1 MRVLITGGTGRLG
14 PFVCKAFL
22 EEGFNVRLL
31 LHRRKVKGLG
41 KNIEIVWGS
50 INDPD
55 SVRKAL
61 DRADAV
67 VHLAGMVQPLTEEK
81 PELAQRINVGGTQT
95 VVSLV
100 KERGKRI
107 PFVYPSS
114 VAVFGPCP
122 DLTEC
127 IQTDKVTCNPTSEY
141 AKTKVQSENIIKESG
156 IDYVI
161 LRLTAVPYL
170 RLALS
175 DVKTQMYTIPLKNRL
190 EFCHPDDVAL
200 AMVNAVENFQQVK
213 GKTLIIAGGSSQQM
227 LFEDMLRA
235 IFKTF
240 GLPLPPQHKF
250 AREPFPLHWYD
261 TSTSQELLKFQRKTL
276 DDYSKDFARQLPAPF
291 LAFMRH
297 FIGPVFG
304 RLIVRVL

>member
-1 MRVLITGGTGRLG
+1 MRVLVTGATGRLG
-14 PFVCKAFL
+14 PFVCKAL
-22 EEGFNVRLL
+22 LDNECDVRVM
-31 LHRRKVKGLG
+31 LHRRKVKGLSE
-41 KNIEIVWGS
+41 NIEMVWGS
-50 INDPD
+50 VNDPD

-61 DRADAV
+61 DGADAV
-67 VHLAGMVQPLTEEK
+67 VHLAGIVQPLTEEK
-81 PELAQRINVGGTQT
+81 PELAKKINVDGTQT
-95 VVSLV
+95 VVRLV
-100 KERGKRI
+100 KESGKRM

-114 VAVFGPCP
+114 VAVFGPRP

-127 IQTDKVTCNPTSEY
+127 IHCDKVACNPTTVY

-170 RLALS
+170 SLALG

-200 AMVNAVENFQQVK
+200 AMVNAVKNFQQVK
-213 GKTLIIAGGSSQQM
+213 GKTLIVAGGPSQQM

-235 IFKTF
+235 ILNTF
-240 GLPLPPQHKF
+240 GFPLPPQKEF
-250 AREPFPLHWYD
+250 ATEPFPLHWYD
-261 TSTSQELLKFQRKTL
+261 TSASQELLKFQRKTL
-276 DDYSKDFARQLPAPF
+276 DDYAKDFSRQFPAPF

-304 RLIVRVL
+304 RLIVRAL

>member
-1 MRVLITGGTGRLG
+1 M
-14 PFVCKAFL
+14 
-22 EEGFNVRLL
+22 
-31 LHRRKVKGLG
+31 LHWRKVKGLS

-61 DRADAV
+61 DGADAV
-67 VHLAGMVQPLTEEK
+67 VHLAGIVQPLTEEK
-81 PELAQRINVGGTQT
+81 PELAQRINVDGTQT

-100 KERGKRI
+100 KESGKRM

-114 VAVFGPCP
+114 VAVFGPRP
-122 DLTEC
+122 DSTEC
-127 IQTDKVTCNPTSEY
+127 IHCDKVECNPTSVY

-156 IDYVI
+156 IGYVI
-161 LRLTAVPYL
+161 LRITAVPYL
-170 RLALS
+170 SLALG

-190 EFCHPDDVAL
+190 EFCHPDDVSM
-200 AMVNAVENFQQVK
+200 AMVNAVKDFQQVK
-213 GKTLIIAGGSSQQM
+213 GKTLIVAGGPSQQM

-240 GLPLPPQHKF
+240 GLPLPPQKKF
-250 AREPFPLHWYD
+250 ATEPFPLHWYD
-261 TSTSQELLKFQRKTL
+261 TNMSQQLLKFQRKKL
-276 DDYSKDFARQLPAPF
+276 DDYSKDFARQFPAPF

-304 RLIVRVL
+304 RLIVRLV